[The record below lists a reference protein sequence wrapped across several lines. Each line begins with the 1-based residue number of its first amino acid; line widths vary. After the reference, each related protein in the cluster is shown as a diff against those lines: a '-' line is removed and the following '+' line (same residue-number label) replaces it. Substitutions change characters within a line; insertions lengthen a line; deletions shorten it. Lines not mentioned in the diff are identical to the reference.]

1 MNEAALPQSTVH
13 IAQADP
19 DGILLVIHAGAGNRG
34 KKDTPE
40 RRAQV
45 EQDLNR
51 ALEAGY
57 ALLEQGAP
65 AEDAVCAAIRVME
78 DAPEFNAGRGAAL
91 TSEGIVSMDSCLMT
105 GIDGEVGSAC
115 GLTTSKNPI
124 NVARAIKEKTKHV
137 MFAKPGNDLLKEWGI
152 ELCDSDYFITP
163 ARQESLREAQSNGDE
178 WEKHGTIGAVARDSS
193 GNIAAG
199 TSTGGITNQMPGRVG
214 DSPLP
219 GCGTYANNDSV
230 AISCTGIGEA
240 FVKEVAAH
248 QVSDRVL
255 YAKEDPVEAAKAALD
270 GVARHHGDGGMMVGT
285 QLADGMKVLLVDDVM
300 TAGTAVREVIPKLK
314 AEANVEVV
322 GLVLSVDRMEKTKDS
337 DMSAV
342 KAVEAEFG
350 FPVLSIANV
359 REIFDAAAKMKNPD
373 GTPLLSH
380 DIQQRAAAYLEEYG
394 A

>member
-1 MNEAALPQSTVH
+1 MSTNEAALPQSTVRV
-13 IAQADP
+13 AQADP

-105 GIDGEVGSAC
+105 GVDGEVGSAC

-137 MFAKPGNDLLKEWGI
+137 MFAKPGDNLLKEWGI
-152 ELCDSDYFITP
+152 ELCDSEYFITP

-178 WEKHGTIGAVARDSS
+178 WEKHGTIGAVARDAS

-270 GVARHHGDGGMMVGT
+270 GVARHHGDGGMIVVPAHG
-285 QLADGMKVLLVDDVM
+285 DGAMAFNSEMMNCGWKS
-300 TAGTAVREVIPKLK
+300 PKGSY
-314 AEANVEVV
+314 VQ
-322 GLVLSVDRMEKTKDS
+322 S
-337 DMSAV
+337 
-342 KAVEAEFG
+342 
-350 FPVLSIANV
+350 
-359 REIFDAAAKMKNPD
+359 
-373 GTPLLSH
+373 
-380 DIQQRAAAYLEEYG
+380 
-394 A
+394 

>member
-78 DAPEFNAGRGAAL
+78 DAPEFNAGCGAAL

-152 ELCDSDYFITP
+152 ELCDSEYFITP

-178 WEKHGTIGAVARDSS
+178 WEKHGTIGAVARDSF

-199 TSTGGITNQMPGRVG
+199 TSTGGITNQMPDASAIRPCRAVAPMPTTIPSR
-214 DSPLP
+214 SPAP
-219 GCGTYANNDSV
+219 ASV
-230 AISCTGIGEA
+230 RRSSRKSLRIRFLIAFCTPRRSRSRLRRRRWM
-240 FVKEVAAH
+240 
-248 QVSDRVL
+248 VS
-255 YAKEDPVEAAKAALD
+255 PVIMA
-270 GVARHHGDGGMMVGT
+270 M
-285 QLADGMKVLLVDDVM
+285 
-300 TAGTAVREVIPKLK
+300 AV
-314 AEANVEVV
+314 
-322 GLVLSVDRMEKTKDS
+322 
-337 DMSAV
+337 
-342 KAVEAEFG
+342 
-350 FPVLSIANV
+350 
-359 REIFDAAAKMKNPD
+359 
-373 GTPLLSH
+373 
-380 DIQQRAAAYLEEYG
+380 
-394 A
+394 

>member
-1 MNEAALPQSTVH
+1 MSTNEAALPQSTVRV
-13 IAQADP
+13 AQADP

-105 GIDGEVGSAC
+105 GVDGEVGSAC
-115 GLTTSKNPI
+115 GLTTAKN
-124 NVARAIKEKTKHV
+124 
-137 MFAKPGNDLLKEWGI
+137 LLKEWGI
-152 ELCDSDYFITP
+152 ELCDSEYFITP

-178 WEKHGTIGAVARDSS
+178 WEKHGTIGAVARDAS

-270 GVARHHGDGGMMVGT
+270 GVARHHGDGGMIVVPAHGDGAMVFNSEMMNCGW
-285 QLADGMKVLLVDDVM
+285 KS
-300 TAGTAVREVIPKLK
+300 PKGSY
-314 AEANVEVV
+314 VQ
-322 GLVLSVDRMEKTKDS
+322 S
-337 DMSAV
+337 
-342 KAVEAEFG
+342 
-350 FPVLSIANV
+350 
-359 REIFDAAAKMKNPD
+359 
-373 GTPLLSH
+373 
-380 DIQQRAAAYLEEYG
+380 
-394 A
+394 

>member
-1 MNEAALPQSTVH
+1 MSTNEAALPQSTVRV
-13 IAQADP
+13 AQADP

-105 GIDGEVGSAC
+105 GVDGEVGSAC

-137 MFAKPGNDLLKEWGI
+137 MFAKPGDNLLKEWGI
-152 ELCDSDYFITP
+152 ELCDSEYFITP

-178 WEKHGTIGAVARDSS
+178 WEKHGTIGAVAR
-193 GNIAAG
+193 
-199 TSTGGITNQMPGRVG
+199 P
-214 DSPLP
+214 
-219 GCGTYANNDSV
+219 
-230 AISCTGIGEA
+230 AISQPAPPLAASPTRCRAVLAIRHCR
-240 FVKEVAAH
+240 VAAPTPTTIPLRSPAPAS
-248 QVSDRVL
+248 VRRSSRKSPRTRFLTVCCMPRKIRSRL
-255 YAKEDPVEAAKAALD
+255 RRPRWTVWPVTTAT
-270 GVARHHGDGGMMVGT
+270 VA
-285 QLADGMKVLLVDDVM
+285 
-300 TAGTAVREVIPKLK
+300 
-314 AEANVEVV
+314 
-322 GLVLSVDRMEKTKDS
+322 
-337 DMSAV
+337 
-342 KAVEAEFG
+342 
-350 FPVLSIANV
+350 
-359 REIFDAAAKMKNPD
+359 
-373 GTPLLSH
+373 
-380 DIQQRAAAYLEEYG
+380 
-394 A
+394 

>member
-105 GIDGEVGSAC
+105 GVDGEVGSAC

-152 ELCDSDYFITP
+152 ELCDSEYFITP
-163 ARQESLREAQSNGDE
+163 HVRNPCARRNPTAMNGRSMAPSALSPVTRPATSLPAPPPVHHQPD
-178 WEKHGTIGAVARDSS
+178 
-193 GNIAAG
+193 AG
-199 TSTGGITNQMPGRVG
+199 TRRRFAS
-214 DSPLP
+214 
-219 GCGTYANNDSV
+219 
-230 AISCTGIGEA
+230 
-240 FVKEVAAH
+240 
-248 QVSDRVL
+248 
-255 YAKEDPVEAAKAALD
+255 
-270 GVARHHGDGGMMVGT
+270 
-285 QLADGMKVLLVDDVM
+285 
-300 TAGTAVREVIPKLK
+300 AGLWY
-314 AEANVEVV
+314 
-322 GLVLSVDRMEKTKDS
+322 LC
-337 DMSAV
+337 
-342 KAVEAEFG
+342 
-350 FPVLSIANV
+350 
-359 REIFDAAAKMKNPD
+359 
-373 GTPLLSH
+373 
-380 DIQQRAAAYLEEYG
+380 QQRFRRDLLHRHR
-394 A
+394 

>member
-105 GIDGEVGSAC
+105 GVDGEVGSAC

-152 ELCDSDYFITP
+152 ELCDSEYFITP

-214 DSPLP
+214 RAVVPMPTTIPSRSPAP
-219 GCGTYANNDSV
+219 ASV
-230 AISCTGIGEA
+230 RRSSRKSLRIRFPIVFCTPRRSRSRLRRRRWM
-240 FVKEVAAH
+240 
-248 QVSDRVL
+248 VS
-255 YAKEDPVEAAKAALD
+255 PVIME
-270 GVARHHGDGGMMVGT
+270 M
-285 QLADGMKVLLVDDVM
+285 
-300 TAGTAVREVIPKLK
+300 AV
-314 AEANVEVV
+314 
-322 GLVLSVDRMEKTKDS
+322 
-337 DMSAV
+337 
-342 KAVEAEFG
+342 
-350 FPVLSIANV
+350 
-359 REIFDAAAKMKNPD
+359 
-373 GTPLLSH
+373 
-380 DIQQRAAAYLEEYG
+380 
-394 A
+394 

>member
-1 MNEAALPQSTVH
+1 MSTNEAALPQSTVRV
-13 IAQADP
+13 AQADP

-105 GIDGEVGSAC
+105 GVDGEVGSAC

-137 MFAKPGNDLLKEWGI
+137 MFAKPGDNLLKEWGI
-152 ELCDSDYFITP
+152 ELCDSEYFITP

-178 WEKHGTIGAVARDSS
+178 WEKHGTIGAVARDAS

-199 TSTGGITNQMPGRVG
+199 TSTGGITNQMHGRVG

-219 GCGTYANNDSV
+219 GCGTFANQSTV
-230 AISCTGIGEA
+230 AVSCTGIGEA
-240 FVKEVAAH
+240 FIKVVAAH
-248 QVSDRVL
+248 QVSDRVRFSGENV
-255 YAKEDPVEAAKAALD
+255 EDAATATLDEVAA
-270 GVARHHGDGGMMVGT
+270 HHGDGGMIVLPAVGRGVVAYNSEMMNFGYRSA
-285 QLADGMKVLLVDDVM
+285 QGGKVQ
-300 TAGTAVREVIPKLK
+300 G
-314 AEANVEVV
+314 
-322 GLVLSVDRMEKTKDS
+322 
-337 DMSAV
+337 
-342 KAVEAEFG
+342 
-350 FPVLSIANV
+350 
-359 REIFDAAAKMKNPD
+359 
-373 GTPLLSH
+373 
-380 DIQQRAAAYLEEYG
+380 
-394 A
+394 

>member
-1 MNEAALPQSTVH
+1 MSTNEAALPQSTVRV
-13 IAQADP
+13 AQADP

-105 GIDGEVGSAC
+105 GVDGEVGSAC

-137 MFAKPGNDLLKEWGI
+137 MFAKPGDNLLKEWGI
-152 ELCDSDYFITP
+152 ELCDSEYFITP

-178 WEKHGTIGAVARDSS
+178 WEKHGTIGAVARDAS

-199 TSTGGITNQMPGRVG
+199 TSTGGIPTRCRAV
-214 DSPLP
+214 L
-219 GCGTYANNDSV
+219 
-230 AISCTGIGEA
+230 AIRHCR
-240 FVKEVAAH
+240 VAAPTPTTIPLRSPAPASVRRSSRKSPH
-248 QVSDRVL
+248 TRFPTVCCMPRKIRSRLRRPRWTVW
-255 YAKEDPVEAAKAALD
+255 PVTTAT
-270 GVARHHGDGGMMVGT
+270 VA
-285 QLADGMKVLLVDDVM
+285 
-300 TAGTAVREVIPKLK
+300 
-314 AEANVEVV
+314 
-322 GLVLSVDRMEKTKDS
+322 
-337 DMSAV
+337 
-342 KAVEAEFG
+342 
-350 FPVLSIANV
+350 
-359 REIFDAAAKMKNPD
+359 
-373 GTPLLSH
+373 
-380 DIQQRAAAYLEEYG
+380 
-394 A
+394 